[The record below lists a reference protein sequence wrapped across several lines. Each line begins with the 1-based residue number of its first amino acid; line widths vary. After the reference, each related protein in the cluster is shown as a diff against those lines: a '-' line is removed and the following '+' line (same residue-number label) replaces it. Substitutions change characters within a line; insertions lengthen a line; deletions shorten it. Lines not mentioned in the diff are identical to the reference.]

1 MISQSDIQVI
11 LECAQKYS
19 LTSVI
24 LFGSSLTESG
34 ARDIDL
40 GIKGIEPKYFFDFY
54 GEVFSRVSK
63 PVDII
68 NLDKKSS
75 FNRLVE
81 REGQQIYG
89 KSI

>member
-1 MISQSDIQVI
+1 MISENDKQVI
-11 LECAQKYS
+11 LECARKYS
-19 LTSVI
+19 LTSVV
-24 LFGSSLTESG
+24 LFGSSLSGSG

-40 GIKGIEPKYFFDFY
+40 GIKGIEPKHFFDFY
-54 GEVFSRVSK
+54 WEVFSRASK

-68 NLDKKSS
+68 DLDKKSS

-89 KSI
+89 KPV